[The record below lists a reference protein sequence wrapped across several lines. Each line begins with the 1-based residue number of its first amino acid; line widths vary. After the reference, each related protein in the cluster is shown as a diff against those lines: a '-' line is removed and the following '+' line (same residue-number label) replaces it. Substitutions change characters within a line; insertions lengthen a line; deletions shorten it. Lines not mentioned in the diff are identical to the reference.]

1 MQTDEWIARCSA
13 RLHVQWPRL
22 HRNQR
27 DKVARDL
34 CSDPQWRQ
42 SDPQAAVVD
51 WLRQGFFVPVERAQP

>member
-1 MQTDEWIARCSA
+1 MQTDEWIARCIA
-13 RLHVQWPRL
+13 RLHAQWPRL

-34 CSDPQWRQ
+34 CSDPR
-42 SDPQAAVVD
+42 AAVVD